1 MITAVVTFLL
11 RKMIPT
17 NLIVSF
23 VIEGIVVVGL
33 YVALLMVLRSD
44 NVELMKKSI
53 ATRMGR

>member
-1 MITAVVTFLL
+1 
-11 RKMIPT
+11 MIPT